1 MEKQKSGLATAG
13 LVLGIIGICISFIPI
28 VNNASFVL
36 GILAIVFSITPL
48 VKKKSKGKAI
58 VAIILGILSIFI
70 TLSLQKSWS
79 DSFDDMDGTNTE
91 KVLKQVD
98 IDMGNFEVETDE
110 YGLNETKL
118 TVKITNKTNET
129 KSFSFKIE
137 AVDENGNR
145 ISDDTIYAN
154 DLTSGQSQNFDIF
167 EYVESEKID
176 AMKNAKFN
184 IIEASM
190 Y

>member
-1 MEKQKSGLATAG
+1 
-13 LVLGIIGICISFIPI
+13 
-28 VNNASFVL
+28 
-36 GILAIVFSITPL
+36 
-48 VKKKSKGKAI
+48 
-58 VAIILGILSIFI
+58 
-70 TLSLQKSWS
+70 
-79 DSFDDMDGTNTE
+79 MDGTNTE

-98 IDMGNFEVETDE
+98 VDMGNFEVETDE
-110 YGLNETKL
+110 YGFNETKL

>member
-98 IDMGNFEVETDE
+98 ILFC
-110 YGLNETKL
+110 
-118 TVKITNKTNET
+118 
-129 KSFSFKIE
+129 
-137 AVDENGNR
+137 
-145 ISDDTIYAN
+145 
-154 DLTSGQSQNFDIF
+154 
-167 EYVESEKID
+167 
-176 AMKNAKFN
+176 
-184 IIEASM
+184 
-190 Y
+190 